1 MPSIFSEQTVVNSK
15 NISNKSKLAVRA
27 RSSVCVC
34 VCVLQK
40 KEKKREN
47 EQYDESRVAEEKD
60 EVELFTEFIVSF
72 IFSPVTANM
81 KWEKRELAHTS
92 KKHSRS
98 QEDKRFLSWGIRNY
112 FYWSFTYVSQKS
124 ALMFPE
130 GSRKHFCEQ
139 LACLGPD
146 EENCLP
152 WAMQ

>member
-1 MPSIFSEQTVVNSK
+1 MPSVFSEQTVVNSK

-34 VCVLQK
+34 VLQK
-40 KEKKREN
+40 KRKREKMN
-47 EQYDESRVAEEKD
+47 STTKAELPRKKD

-92 KKHSRS
+92 KKHSWS

-146 EENCLP
+146 EENCQP

>member
-81 KWEKRELAHTS
+81 K
-92 KKHSRS
+92 
-98 QEDKRFLSWGIRNY
+98 
-112 FYWSFTYVSQKS
+112 
-124 ALMFPE
+124 
-130 GSRKHFCEQ
+130 
-139 LACLGPD
+139 
-146 EENCLP
+146 
-152 WAMQ
+152 